1 MTELLG
7 RRLARTSGAPRA
19 PARRRL
25 RIGVI
30 ALSGLTVLG
39 LLLAIWGFL
48 IEPGLLLVRHVTI
61 ETAKWPAALPPLR
74 IVALADIHAGAP
86 HVDEAKLDRIVAEVN
101 AQNPDVVLLLGDYVI
116 QHVLFGT
123 PMPPDTIASH
133 LAGLRAKHGV
143 FAVLGNHDWY
153 DGGKR
158 VWRALENVGIR
169 VLENSAV
176 PLPGSE
182 DRIWLAGIADDS
194 TRHPHPAGTFR
205 PIPEGA
211 AVVALTHD
219 PCRLSGRTG
228 AGRPDRGRS
237 HARRAGLHPI
247 LGSALHSRPF
257 AAPLRVRAHRRKRQR
272 PLRHQRDR
280 HDGTAGA
287 VQRSAG
293 NRRHH
298 PARADSVVEKQNRT
312 SVELPAHLTEWS
324 PAEFSLQSEGTATP
338 ASMKPMLRVR
348 HAFPQ
353 NRRNGASVLSATL

>member
-19 PARRRL
+19 PAWRRL

-74 IVALADIHAGAP
+74 IVALADIHAGAS
-86 HVDEAKLDRIVAEVN
+86 HVEEAKLDRIVAEVN

-182 DRIWLAGIADDS
+182 DRIWLAGIANDS

-219 PCRLSGRTG
+219 P
-228 AGRPDRGRS
+228 AIFPD
-237 HARRAGLHPI
+237 I
-247 LGSALHSRPF
+247 
-257 AAPLRVRAHRRKRQR
+257 
-272 PLRHQRDR
+272 
-280 HDGTAGA
+280 
-287 VQRSAG
+287 
-293 NRRHH
+293 
-298 PARADSVVEKQNRT
+298 PARAALTVAGHTHGGQVSIPFWGALFIPGRSPLRYAYGHIAENANDLYVTSGIGTTALPVRFNAPPEIVVITLRA
-312 SVELPAHLTEWS
+312 P
-324 PAEFSLQSEGTATP
+324 TP
-338 ASMKPMLRVR
+338 
-348 HAFPQ
+348 
-353 NRRNGASVLSATL
+353 

>member
-7 RRLARTSGAPRA
+7 SRFVRKSRAPPA

-30 ALSGLTVLG
+30 GLSGLTVLG

-48 IEPGLLLVRHVTI
+48 IEPGLLLVSHVTI

-74 IVALADIHAGAP
+74 VVAVADVHAGAP
-86 HVDEAKLDRIVAEVN
+86 YVGEVKLDRIVAEVN

-116 QHVLFGT
+116 QHVLLGT

-176 PLPGSE
+176 PLLGSE
-182 DRIWLAGIADDS
+182 DRVWLAGIADDS
-194 TRHPHPAGTFR
+194 TRHPHPAGTFK
-205 PIPEGA
+205 PIPDGA

-219 PCRLSGRTG
+219 P
-228 AGRPDRGRS
+228 AVFPD
-237 HARRAGLHPI
+237 I
-247 LGSALHSRPF
+247 
-257 AAPLRVRAHRRKRQR
+257 
-272 PLRHQRDR
+272 
-280 HDGTAGA
+280 
-287 VQRSAG
+287 
-293 NRRHH
+293 
-298 PARADSVVEKQNRT
+298 PARAALTVAGHTHGGQVSIPFWGALFIPGRSPLRYAYGHIAENGNDLYVTSGIGTTALPVRFNAPPEIVVITLRA
-312 SVELPAHLTEWS
+312 PS
-324 PAEFSLQSEGTATP
+324 PQ
-338 ASMKPMLRVR
+338 
-348 HAFPQ
+348 
-353 NRRNGASVLSATL
+353 

>member
-1 MTELLG
+1 
-7 RRLARTSGAPRA
+7 
-19 PARRRL
+19 
-25 RIGVI
+25 VI

-219 PCRLSGRTG
+219 P
-228 AGRPDRGRS
+228 AIFPD
-237 HARRAGLHPI
+237 I
-247 LGSALHSRPF
+247 
-257 AAPLRVRAHRRKRQR
+257 
-272 PLRHQRDR
+272 
-280 HDGTAGA
+280 
-287 VQRSAG
+287 
-293 NRRHH
+293 
-298 PARADSVVEKQNRT
+298 PARAALTVAGHTHGGQVSIPFWGALFIPGRSPLRYAYGHIAENANDLYVTSGIGTTALPVRFNAPPEIVVIT
-312 SVELPAHLTEWS
+312 
-324 PAEFSLQSEGTATP
+324 
-338 ASMKPMLRVR
+338 LR
-348 HAFPQ
+348 APPPQ
-353 NRRNGASVLSATL
+353 

>member
-61 ETAKWPAALPPLR
+61 ETAKWPAALPPPR
-74 IVALADIHAGAP
+74 IVAVADIHAGAP
-86 HVDEAKLDRIVAEVN
+86 RVDEAQLDRIVAEVN

-219 PCRLSGRTG
+219 P
-228 AGRPDRGRS
+228 AIFPD
-237 HARRAGLHPI
+237 I
-247 LGSALHSRPF
+247 
-257 AAPLRVRAHRRKRQR
+257 
-272 PLRHQRDR
+272 
-280 HDGTAGA
+280 
-287 VQRSAG
+287 
-293 NRRHH
+293 
-298 PARADSVVEKQNRT
+298 PARAALTVAGHTHGGQVSIPFWGALFIPGRSPLRYAYGHIAENANDLYVTSGIGTTALPVRFNAPPEIVVIT
-312 SVELPAHLTEWS
+312 
-324 PAEFSLQSEGTATP
+324 
-338 ASMKPMLRVR
+338 LR
-348 HAFPQ
+348 APPPQ
-353 NRRNGASVLSATL
+353 

>member
-1 MTELLG
+1 MMELLG

-19 PARRRL
+19 PALRRL

-74 IVALADIHAGAP
+74 IVAVADIHAGAP
-86 HVDEAKLDRIVAEVN
+86 RVDEAQLDRIVAEVN

-116 QHVLFGT
+116 QYVLFGT

-133 LAGLRAKHGV
+133 LGGLRAKHGM

-182 DRIWLAGIADDS
+182 DRIWLVGIADDS

-205 PIPEGA
+205 PPEGA

-219 PCRLSGRTG
+219 P
-228 AGRPDRGRS
+228 AVFPD
-237 HARRAGLHPI
+237 
-247 LGSALHSRPF
+247 
-257 AAPLRVRAHRRKRQR
+257 V
-272 PLRHQRDR
+272 
-280 HDGTAGA
+280 
-287 VQRSAG
+287 
-293 NRRHH
+293 
-298 PARADSVVEKQNRT
+298 PARAALTVAGHTHGGQVSIPFWGALFIPGRSPLRYAYGHVAENGNDLYVTSGIGTTALPVRFNAPPEIVVITLRA
-312 SVELPAHLTEWS
+312 P
-324 PAEFSLQSEGTATP
+324 TP
-338 ASMKPMLRVR
+338 
-348 HAFPQ
+348 
-353 NRRNGASVLSATL
+353 

>member
-7 RRLARTSGAPRA
+7 SRFVRTKRAPRA

-25 RIGVI
+25 RTGVI
-30 ALSGLTVLG
+30 ALSALTVLG

-61 ETAKWPAALPPLR
+61 ETAKWPATLPPLR
-74 IVALADIHAGAP
+74 MVAVADVHAGAP
-86 HVDEAKLDRIVAEVN
+86 YVGEAKLDRIVAEVN

-133 LAGLRAKHGV
+133 LGGLRAKHGV

-182 DRIWLAGIADDS
+182 NRIWLAGIADDS
-194 TRHPHPAGTFR
+194 TRHPHPAGIFR

-211 AVVALTHD
+211 AVVAFTHD
-219 PCRLSGRTG
+219 P
-228 AGRPDRGRS
+228 AVFPD
-237 HARRAGLHPI
+237 
-247 LGSALHSRPF
+247 
-257 AAPLRVRAHRRKRQR
+257 V
-272 PLRHQRDR
+272 
-280 HDGTAGA
+280 
-287 VQRSAG
+287 
-293 NRRHH
+293 
-298 PARADSVVEKQNRT
+298 PARAALTVAGHTHGGQVSIPFWGALFIPGRSPLRYAYGHIAENGNDLYVTSGIGTTALPVRFNAPPEIVVITLRA
-312 SVELPAHLTEWS
+312 PS
-324 PAEFSLQSEGTATP
+324 P
-338 ASMKPMLRVR
+338 
-348 HAFPQ
+348 
-353 NRRNGASVLSATL
+353 